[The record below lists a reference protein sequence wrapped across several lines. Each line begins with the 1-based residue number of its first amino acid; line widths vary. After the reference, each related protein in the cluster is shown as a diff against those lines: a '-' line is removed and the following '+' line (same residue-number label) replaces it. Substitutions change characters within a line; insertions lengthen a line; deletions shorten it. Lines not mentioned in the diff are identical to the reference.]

1 MSDLNSQ
8 YINQKYNYDVENLN
22 ENNFLSSNLKSKIQ
36 ISDIINDS
44 LNIVNDLFL
53 TNINLVNSYC
63 ALELVLNPINH
74 EIINEKLKKEQK
86 NNNQKYYSS
95 CIDSIDKYCKGK
107 IENIEKKEFS
117 NLYPYFDINEINN
130 KQNNLSFQNNNS
142 DIINNENKSNNNNM
156 SDDNEGLNQSLEIVK
171 NNKSSQNSS
180 KQENKKNNNKIN
192 IQTKKYKENKNFFP
206 TNKKINHPQTTKK
219 SSYMNSQNNK
229 YKSKDKKLNSYKKKE
244 NLNDLKGSNTIK
256 TSNTS
261 KSIDNSSRY
270 NNTTK
275 LKNTYNNNERI
286 KLNKMILEKRNFT
299 PIPKKKIN
307 SKQND
312 YIPSVFEIDENP
324 EVISINK
331 NNECNLIQNIEKES
345 EKETEIHKKLSSTF
359 SFKKL

>member
-8 YINQKYNYDVENLN
+8 YINQKYNYDIENLN
-22 ENNFLSSNLKSKIQ
+22 ENNFLSSTLKSKIQ
-36 ISDIINDS
+36 ISDFIKDS

-53 TNINLVNSYC
+53 SNINLVNSYC

-142 DIINNENKSNNNNM
+142 DIINNENKSNNTNM
-156 SDDNEGLNQSLEIVK
+156 SNDNEELNQSLGIFK
-171 NNKSSQNSS
+171 NNKNSENS
-180 KQENKKNNNKIN
+180 LKQENKKNNNKIN
-192 IQTKKYKENKNFFP
+192 IQTKKYKENKNFSLISKK
-206 TNKKINHPQTTKK
+206 TNNLQTSKKPLDK
-219 SSYMNSQNNK
+219 NSPSNK
-229 YKSKDKKLNSYKKKE
+229 YKSKDKKINFYKKNK
-244 NLNDLKGSNTIK
+244 NLNDLKGSNTIQ

-261 KSIDNSSRY
+261 KSNDNSSRY
-270 NNTTK
+270 NNSSK
-275 LKNTYNNNERI
+275 LKNNNHNDRN
-286 KLNKMILEKRNFT
+286 KLYKMIFEKRNNT
-299 PIPKKKIN
+299 PTPKKKIN
-307 SKQND
+307 LKQND
-312 YIPSVFEIDENP
+312 YIPSIFEIDENP

-331 NNECNLIQNIEKES
+331 NNKCNLIQNIEKES
-345 EKETEIHKKLSSTF
+345 EEKTEVHKKLSSTF